1 MYLILVRCERCC
13 KLDVFMVHRFSG
25 IAEVTGFAFC
35 FLSTLVLLCPH
46 FQHNNVLVFKR
57 HLCHDILFFGSVQL
71 NATTSGL
78 KHQKEK

>member
-46 FQHNNVLVFKR
+46 FQHNIYSTPFY
-57 HLCHDILFFGSVQL
+57 
-71 NATTSGL
+71 
-78 KHQKEK
+78 